1 MKNILFVVALFLFC
15 GCSNFLK
22 EYSQDLV
29 VAKNV
34 SDLDEILL
42 GSTYLPSAQ
51 YTDINVTGDY
61 CPWLNFLDDDVNTVI
76 GSGSARTF
84 DPSYNLYGYTTW
96 QLEVGRTIDG
106 RNLLPDD
113 FTWNNLYNRIN
124 VANIILDEAD
134 EIDVKTADDRLGVE
148 RIKGECYFLRAQFY
162 LILVN
167 LYADAYSPEKAETT
181 IGVPVKLTS
190 YVEHDKDK
198 ELQFERASVAEVYR
212 QIVRDLTAA
221 IDLLTRSPQTRPLHR
236 ASKEAAQLLLS
247 RVYLYMQD
255 WENAKKIAGD
265 LLETN
270 ARLEDMSVTDQVFL
284 GEKSTELVFSQG
296 NLSVH
301 TTVTGE
307 RGLLCATRELY
318 DLYDEKDYRAS
329 RWFSREYW
337 SDSLALTGK
346 YQTGAHRSH
355 VSDCFLLR
363 NAEAY
368 LNMAEACAM
377 SGDADANRW
386 LNELR
391 RNRIE
396 DYQDQTY
403 AGEELIRQVRNE
415 RRKELCFEGHRWFDL
430 RRYAG
435 CKQSPY
441 QKEIR
446 RVFAH
451 YNYEIRNIFDYAE
464 IFVLEKN
471 DPAYT
476 FRIPASVLERDK
488 GMPNNPRE
496 ARVSVEV
503 LRDIV
508 EQE

>member
-190 YVEHDKDK
+190 YVEHDKD
-198 ELQFERASVAEVYR
+198 
-212 QIVRDLTAA
+212 
-221 IDLLTRSPQTRPLHR
+221 
-236 ASKEAAQLLLS
+236 
-247 RVYLYMQD
+247 
-255 WENAKKIAGD
+255 
-265 LLETN
+265 
-270 ARLEDMSVTDQVFL
+270 
-284 GEKSTELVFSQG
+284 
-296 NLSVH
+296 
-301 TTVTGE
+301 
-307 RGLLCATRELY
+307 
-318 DLYDEKDYRAS
+318 
-329 RWFSREYW
+329 
-337 SDSLALTGK
+337 
-346 YQTGAHRSH
+346 
-355 VSDCFLLR
+355 
-363 NAEAY
+363 
-368 LNMAEACAM
+368 
-377 SGDADANRW
+377 
-386 LNELR
+386 
-391 RNRIE
+391 
-396 DYQDQTY
+396 
-403 AGEELIRQVRNE
+403 
-415 RRKELCFEGHRWFDL
+415 
-430 RRYAG
+430 
-435 CKQSPY
+435 
-441 QKEIR
+441 
-446 RVFAH
+446 
-451 YNYEIRNIFDYAE
+451 
-464 IFVLEKN
+464 
-471 DPAYT
+471 
-476 FRIPASVLERDK
+476 
-488 GMPNNPRE
+488 
-496 ARVSVEV
+496 
-503 LRDIV
+503 
-508 EQE
+508 